1 MATGHP
7 KLRTDLVVSRQATP
21 EGLVFVLKDP
31 AAGRFFRFREAEHF
45 IAEQLDGR
53 TPLEAIRQRVKDR
66 VGAPVSLESL
76 GQFIERL
83 GRLGLLEADGAES
96 RPRAAPRGRVRGS
109 LLYLRFPAFD
119 PDRLFTR
126 LLPLV
131 RFCFTPWFLAL
142 SGALILLAAGIT
154 VVHWDGITRDFLRF
168 FRLETLFLAWL
179 TVLAVTTA
187 HEFAHGLT
195 CKRFGGEVRELGFML
210 LFFQPAFYCNVSD
223 AWLFPEKAKRLWVTF
238 AGAYLEIVLWAVA
251 TLTWRVLEPG
261 TALHFMALVVMAT
274 SGVKTLFNW
283 NPLIKLDGYYLL
295 SDWLEIPNL
304 RQRSFGYLRAALKRL
319 GGRASPEGPEVTPRE
334 RRIYLA
340 YGLLAGAYSSW
351 LLGFIALRF
360 GGFLVGRYQGI
371 GFVLFTLLLLVFF
384 RNAVRRTLS
393 RLPALRR
400 VLPGRIATMRRPVL
414 GLGLLAVSLPVLF
427 LVRME
432 LRVGGEFTVLPT
444 HNADVRAEVEGTIE
458 EIPVREGDR
467 VGAGALIAR
476 LSDRD
481 LQAELR
487 KAEAEIAEKEAKLRM
502 LKAGPRREEIALAR
516 QEVET
521 ARTRQAHARKRY
533 EEANR
538 MHTERRAK
546 AGTGLEKAEER
557 LKYGRSYLD
566 IFQSLFAERAVSR
579 KQIQE
584 AEEQVAVRA
593 KELEEAQAE
602 LQLVQAE
609 DLAEVRKELALAT
622 QQVGEAEGRLTLL
635 RAGTR
640 PEEIEATAAERA
652 RLEAQREYL
661 EDQLGRVRVASPIT
675 GVVTTPKVEE
685 KVGQHVKPGDLIAE
699 VYELTSVMAEIA
711 VPEKEIADV
720 EVGQEVVLKARAYP
734 ERTFHGKVVA
744 IAPTAAKDEERGRG
758 RTILVTTRLENASLL
773 LKPEMSGNAKVFSGK
788 RSLLDLL
795 TRRLARYVRVE
806 FWSWW

>member
-21 EGLVFVLKDP
+21 EGPVFVLKDP

-154 VVHWDGITRDFLRF
+154 VVHWEGITRDFLRF

-223 AWLFPEKAKRLWVTF
+223 AWLFPEKGKRLWVTF

-304 RQRSFGYLRAALKRL
+304 RQRSFGYLRAAPKRL
-319 GGRASPEGPEVTPRE
+319 WGRASQERPEVTPRE
-334 RRIYLA
+334 R
-340 YGLLAGAYSSW
+340 
-351 LLGFIALRF
+351 
-360 GGFLVGRYQGI
+360 
-371 GFVLFTLLLLVFF
+371 
-384 RNAVRRTLS
+384 
-393 RLPALRR
+393 
-400 VLPGRIATMRRPVL
+400 
-414 GLGLLAVSLPVLF
+414 
-427 LVRME
+427 
-432 LRVGGEFTVLPT
+432 
-444 HNADVRAEVEGTIE
+444 
-458 EIPVREGDR
+458 
-467 VGAGALIAR
+467 
-476 LSDRD
+476 
-481 LQAELR
+481 
-487 KAEAEIAEKEAKLRM
+487 
-502 LKAGPRREEIALAR
+502 
-516 QEVET
+516 
-521 ARTRQAHARKRY
+521 
-533 EEANR
+533 
-538 MHTERRAK
+538 
-546 AGTGLEKAEER
+546 
-557 LKYGRSYLD
+557 
-566 IFQSLFAERAVSR
+566 
-579 KQIQE
+579 
-584 AEEQVAVRA
+584 
-593 KELEEAQAE
+593 
-602 LQLVQAE
+602 
-609 DLAEVRKELALAT
+609 
-622 QQVGEAEGRLTLL
+622 
-635 RAGTR
+635 
-640 PEEIEATAAERA
+640 
-652 RLEAQREYL
+652 
-661 EDQLGRVRVASPIT
+661 
-675 GVVTTPKVEE
+675 
-685 KVGQHVKPGDLIAE
+685 
-699 VYELTSVMAEIA
+699 
-711 VPEKEIADV
+711 
-720 EVGQEVVLKARAYP
+720 
-734 ERTFHGKVVA
+734 
-744 IAPTAAKDEERGRG
+744 
-758 RTILVTTRLENASLL
+758 
-773 LKPEMSGNAKVFSGK
+773 
-788 RSLLDLL
+788 
-795 TRRLARYVRVE
+795 
-806 FWSWW
+806 